1 MRDEGG
7 LDFHGAEAVAA
18 DVDDVVDAA
27 HEPEVAVGVLA
38 RAVAGEVAAGNV
50 GPVGFLIALGVAVDG
65 AGHGGPWAADDEQ
78 AAVAGGDGMAF
89 FGDDFRLDAEEGA
102 GGGAGLGGDCA
113 GDGRDEDGAGFGLP
127 PGVDDGAAVVADL
140 LAIPHPRFGIDGL
153 ADGAEQAERVELE
166 LFDVLVAPLDEGA
179 DGGGRGV
186 EDGDLVVVDDLPEAG
201 EVGPVG
207 RAFVHE
213 HGCAVLQ
220 RAVDDIGV
228 AGDPA
233 DVGRA
238 PVDVFVAEVEDV
250 LGGEVGLDGVA
261 AGGVDQALGLAGGAG
276 GVEDVERIFGVER
289 LGGAVG
295 RGGGHEVVPPV
306 VAAFDHF
313 DGRAGALVDDDVLD
327 GVAGGHGFVDGALE
341 LDLVAAAVA
350 GVLGEDGDA
359 GGVVDAV
366 GDGVGGESAED
377 DGVDGADAR
386 AGEQGDGELGG
397 HAHVDGDAIAFLDA
411 EGLEGVGELLHFD
424 VQLGVGEAADFAGLA
439 FPDEGGL
446 VGARAEDVA
455 VDDSCS

>member
-1 MRDEGG
+1 M
-7 LDFHGAEAVAA
+7 
-18 DVDDVVDAA
+18 
-27 HEPEVAVGVLA
+27 
-38 RAVAGEVAAGNV
+38 
-50 GPVGFLIALGVAVDG
+50 
-65 AGHGGPWAADDEQ
+65 
-78 AAVAGGDGMAF
+78 
-89 FGDDFRLDAEEGA
+89 
-102 GGGAGLGGDCA
+102 
-113 GDGRDEDGAGFGLP
+113 
-127 PGVDDGAAVVADL
+127 ADL
-140 LAIPHPRFGIDGL
+140 LAVPHPCFGVDGL

-166 LFDVLVAPLDEGA
+166 FFDVLVAPLDEGA

-186 EDGDLVVVDDLPEAG
+186 EDGDLVVVDDFPEARK
-201 EVGPVG
+201 VGPVG

-213 HGCAVLQ
+213 DGGAVLQ

-238 PVDVFVAEVEDV
+238 PVDVLVAEVEDV
-250 LGGEVGLDGVA
+250 LGGEVGLHGVA
-261 AGGVDQALGLAGGAG
+261 AGGVDEALGLAGGAG
-276 GVEDVERIFGVER
+276 GVEDVERVFRVEG
-289 LGGAVG
+289 LGGAFG

-313 DGRAGALVDDDVLD
+313 DGRAGAAVDDDVLD

-341 LDLVAAAVA
+341 LDFVAAAVA

-377 DGVDGADAR
+377 DGVDGADAG
-386 AGEQGDGELGG
+386 AGEQGDGQLRR
-397 HAHVDGDAIAFLDA
+397 HAHVDGDAVAFFDA
-411 EGLEGVGELLHFD
+411 EGLEGVGELLHFG

-446 VGARAEDVA
+446 VARGRRGRGGRR
-455 VDDSCS
+455 SCS